1 MNDNIHSSAD
11 HSSARRRLI
20 RGSFAAPVALTLFSG
35 SSFAAGSSLRCVVNR
50 NVTPQYPSAS
60 TTTDTWIRVQLW
72 TVGSGTSASTWA
84 SGQDVSL
91 VKGALPVST
100 FISATQWQ
108 CVTAGDGTGN
118 TSGYTVGQV
127 ISVQPVPIG
136 TDTALAQNGKY
147 GFAHRCRRATSWVS
161 SMPTALVVSARLPA
175 NPLASFRTAGGL

>member
-147 GFAHRCRRATSWVS
+147 A
-161 SMPTALVVSARLPA
+161 ALRIDAAGNIVGVVNVNGTGGSAIA
-175 NPLASFRTAGGL
+175 QTCWASFRTAGGL